1 MLQNNEP
8 SSENQN
14 ERDTTGNNFYQR
26 YPESDSVPGSTT
38 ANGSTIRS
46 EMNSGQNESIER
58 NNTQEAHLINII
70 EQGINNLQINDQNG
84 DRSNYQINELNRN
97 MNNLQINESI
107 GNSNSPQTNEPNGN
121 LNIPQANELGGNTNI
136 LQANELP
143 EINSQLNN
151 NQQNFETEIYLE
163 SYYEMNN
170 TNPQIYPM
178 DIEEGS
184 HQNIN
189 SENNEVH
196 HSPIFSE
203 IIGQSSTYD
212 NTNLIP
218 IQPFENNQ
226 NFQSSLNDNFEQ
238 ISPDDDRIVSSEDL
252 IIPQG
257 NRITNQNRNNNQDII
272 EPQTIIT
279 EENYEYGGNNA
290 IGSDLVYNNLGMIE
304 NYDTCEATEDNLNS

>member
-1 MLQNNEP
+1 MLQNNET
-8 SSENQN
+8 SSENQI
-14 ERDTTGNNFYQR
+14 ERDTTGNSFYQR

-70 EQGINNLQINDQNG
+70 EQRINNLQINDPNG
-84 DRSNYQINELNRN
+84 DRSNSQINELNRN

-136 LQANELP
+136 LQANELL

-238 ISPDDDRIVSSEDL
+238 ISHDDDRIVSSEDL
-252 IIPQG
+252 IIPQS

-272 EPQTIIT
+272 EPQTIIA

-290 IGSDLVYNNLGMIE
+290 IGSDLVYNNLGIIE

>member
-1 MLQNNEP
+1 MLQNNET
-8 SSENQN
+8 SSENQI
-14 ERDTTGNNFYQR
+14 ERYTTGNSFYQR

-70 EQGINNLQINDQNG
+70 EQGINNLQINDPNG
-84 DRSNYQINELNRN
+84 DRSNSQINELNRN

-136 LQANELP
+136 LQANELL

-252 IIPQG
+252 IIPQS

-272 EPQTIIT
+272 EPQTIIA

-290 IGSDLVYNNLGMIE
+290 IGSDLVYNNLGIIE

>member
-1 MLQNNEP
+1 MIQNNET
-8 SSENQN
+8 SSENQI
-14 ERDTTGNNFYQR
+14 ERYTTGNSFYQR

-70 EQGINNLQINDQNG
+70 EQGINNLQINDPNG
-84 DRSNYQINELNRN
+84 DRSNSQINELNRN

-151 NQQNFETEIYLE
+151 NQQNFETEIDLE

-252 IIPQG
+252 IIPQS

-272 EPQTIIT
+272 EPQTIIA

-290 IGSDLVYNNLGMIE
+290 IGSDLVYNNLGIIE

>member
-1 MLQNNEP
+1 MIQNNET
-8 SSENQN
+8 SSENQI
-14 ERDTTGNNFYQR
+14 ERYTTGNSFYQR

-70 EQGINNLQINDQNG
+70 EQGINNLQINDPNG
-84 DRSNYQINELNRN
+84 DRSNSQINELNRN

-136 LQANELP
+136 LQANELL

-252 IIPQG
+252 IIPQS

-272 EPQTIIT
+272 EPQTIIA

-290 IGSDLVYNNLGMIE
+290 IGSDLVYNNLGIIE

>member
-14 ERDTTGNNFYQR
+14 ERDTTGNSFYQR

-70 EQGINNLQINDQNG
+70 EQGINNLQINDPNG

-252 IIPQG
+252 IIPQS

-272 EPQTIIT
+272 EPQTIIA

>member
-1 MLQNNEP
+1 MLQNNET

-70 EQGINNLQINDQNG
+70 EQGINNLQINDPNG

-252 IIPQG
+252 IIPQS

-272 EPQTIIT
+272 EPQTIIA

>member
-1 MLQNNEP
+1 MLQNNET
-8 SSENQN
+8 SSENQI
-14 ERDTTGNNFYQR
+14 ERDTTVNSFYQR

-58 NNTQEAHLINII
+58 NNTQEAHLINMI
-70 EQGINNLQINDQNG
+70 EQGINDLQINDRNN
-84 DRSNYQINELNRN
+84 SQINELNRN

-136 LQANELP
+136 LQANELL

-252 IIPQG
+252 IIPQS

-272 EPQTIIT
+272 EPQTIIA

-290 IGSDLVYNNLGMIE
+290 IGSDLVYNNLGIIE

>member
-58 NNTQEAHLINII
+58 NNTQETHLINII
-70 EQGINNLQINDQNG
+70 EQGINNLQINDPNG
-84 DRSNYQINELNRN
+84 DRSNSQINELNRN

-196 HSPIFSE
+196 RSPIFSE

-252 IIPQG
+252 IIPQS

-272 EPQTIIT
+272 EPQTIIA

-290 IGSDLVYNNLGMIE
+290 IGSDLVYNNLGIIE

>member
-1 MLQNNEP
+1 MIQNNET
-8 SSENQN
+8 SSENQI
-14 ERDTTGNNFYQR
+14 ERYTTGNSFYQR

-70 EQGINNLQINDQNG
+70 EQGINNLQINDPNG
-84 DRSNYQINELNRN
+84 DRSNSQINELNRN

-252 IIPQG
+252 IIPQS

-272 EPQTIIT
+272 EPQTIIA

-290 IGSDLVYNNLGMIE
+290 IGSDLVYNNLGIIE

>member
-70 EQGINNLQINDQNG
+70 EQGINNLQINEQNG

-252 IIPQG
+252 IIPQS

-272 EPQTIIT
+272 EPQTIIA

>member
-1 MLQNNEP
+1 MLQNNET
-8 SSENQN
+8 SSENQI
-14 ERDTTGNNFYQR
+14 ERYTTGNSFYQR

-70 EQGINNLQINDQNG
+70 EQGINNLQINDPNG
-84 DRSNYQINELNRN
+84 DRSNSQINELNRN

-252 IIPQG
+252 IIPQS

-272 EPQTIIT
+272 EPQTIIA

-290 IGSDLVYNNLGMIE
+290 IGSDLVYNNLGIIE

>member
-14 ERDTTGNNFYQR
+14 ERDTTGNSFYQR

-58 NNTQEAHLINII
+58 NNIQEAHLINII
-70 EQGINNLQINDQNG
+70 EQGINNLQINDPNG
-84 DRSNYQINELNRN
+84 DRSNSQINELNRN

-252 IIPQG
+252 IIPQS

-272 EPQTIIT
+272 EPQTIIA

-290 IGSDLVYNNLGMIE
+290 IGSDLVYNNLGIIE

>member
-1 MLQNNEP
+1 MLQNNET

-14 ERDTTGNNFYQR
+14 ERDTTENSFYQR

-38 ANGSTIRS
+38 ANGSTIHS
-46 EMNSGQNESIER
+46 EINAGQNENIVR
-58 NNTQEAHLINII
+58 NNTQEAHLINFI
-70 EQGINNLQINDQNG
+70 EQGINNLRLNDPNG
-84 DRSNYQINELNRN
+84 DGSNSQINELNRN

-136 LQANELP
+136 PQANELP

-151 NQQNFETEIYLE
+151 NQQNFETEIDLE

-170 TNPQIYPM
+170 TNPRIYPM

-189 SENNEVH
+189 SENIEVH

-252 IIPQG
+252 IIPQS

-272 EPQTIIT
+272 EPQTIIA

>member
-14 ERDTTGNNFYQR
+14 ERVTTGNSFYQR

-38 ANGSTIRS
+38 ANGSTIHS
-46 EMNSGQNESIER
+46 EINTGQNENIVR
-58 NNTQEAHLINII
+58 NNTQEAHLINFI
-70 EQGINNLQINDQNG
+70 EQGINNLRLNDPNG
-84 DRSNYQINELNRN
+84 DGSNSQINELNRN

-136 LQANELP
+136 PQANELP

-151 NQQNFETEIYLE
+151 NQQNFETEIDLE

-218 IQPFENNQ
+218 IQPFEKNQ
-226 NFQSSLNDNFEQ
+226 NFQSSLNHNFEQ
-238 ISPDDDRIVSSEDL
+238 ISPDDDKISFEDL
-252 IIPQG
+252 IIPQS
-257 NRITNQNRNNNQDII
+257 NHITNQNINNNQDIN
-272 EPQTIIT
+272 EPQTIIA

-290 IGSDLVYNNLGMIE
+290 IGSDLVYNNFGIIE
-304 NYDTCEATEDNLNS
+304 NYDTREATEDNLNS

>member
-1 MLQNNEP
+1 MLQNNET

-70 EQGINNLQINDQNG
+70 EQGINNLQINDPNG

-218 IQPFENNQ
+218 IQPFEKNQ
-226 NFQSSLNDNFEQ
+226 NFQSSLNHNFEQ

-252 IIPQG
+252 IIPQS

-272 EPQTIIT
+272 EPQTIIA

>member
-70 EQGINNLQINDQNG
+70 EQGINNLQINDPNG

-252 IIPQG
+252 IIPQS

-272 EPQTIIT
+272 EPQTIIA

-290 IGSDLVYNNLGMIE
+290 IGSDLVYNNLGIIE

>member
-1 MLQNNEP
+1 MLQNNET

-14 ERDTTGNNFYQR
+14 ERDTTENSFYQR

-38 ANGSTIRS
+38 ANGSTIHS
-46 EMNSGQNESIER
+46 EINAGQNENIVR
-58 NNTQEAHLINII
+58 NNTQEAHLINFI
-70 EQGINNLQINDQNG
+70 EQGINNLRLNDPNG
-84 DRSNYQINELNRN
+84 DGSNSQINELNRN

-226 NFQSSLNDNFEQ
+226 NFQSS
-238 ISPDDDRIVSSEDL
+238 
-252 IIPQG
+252 
-257 NRITNQNRNNNQDII
+257 
-272 EPQTIIT
+272 
-279 EENYEYGGNNA
+279 
-290 IGSDLVYNNLGMIE
+290 
-304 NYDTCEATEDNLNS
+304 

>member
-14 ERDTTGNNFYQR
+14 ERDTTGNSFYQR

-70 EQGINNLQINDQNG
+70 EQRINNLQINDPNG
-84 DRSNYQINELNRN
+84 DRSNSQINELNRN

-238 ISPDDDRIVSSEDL
+238 ISSSST
-252 IIPQG
+252 P
-257 NRITNQNRNNNQDII
+257 
-272 EPQTIIT
+272 
-279 EENYEYGGNNA
+279 
-290 IGSDLVYNNLGMIE
+290 S
-304 NYDTCEATEDNLNS
+304 

>member
-1 MLQNNEP
+1 
-8 SSENQN
+8 
-14 ERDTTGNNFYQR
+14 
-26 YPESDSVPGSTT
+26 
-38 ANGSTIRS
+38 
-46 EMNSGQNESIER
+46 
-58 NNTQEAHLINII
+58 
-70 EQGINNLQINDQNG
+70 
-84 DRSNYQINELNRN
+84 

>member
-14 ERDTTGNNFYQR
+14 ERDTTGNSFYQR

-70 EQGINNLQINDQNG
+70 EQGINNLQINDPNG

-97 MNNLQINESI
+97 LNNLQINESI

-121 LNIPQANELGGNTNI
+121 QNIPQVNELGGNINI
-136 LQANELP
+136 PQANELP

-151 NQQNFETEIYLE
+151 NQQNFETEIDLE

-252 IIPQG
+252 IIPQS

-272 EPQTIIT
+272 EPQTIIA

-290 IGSDLVYNNLGMIE
+290 IGSDLVYNNLGIIE

>member
-70 EQGINNLQINDQNG
+70 EQGINNLQINDPNG

-252 IIPQG
+252 IIPQS

-272 EPQTIIT
+272 EPQTIIA

-290 IGSDLVYNNLGMIE
+290 IGSGLVYNNLGVIE

>member
-58 NNTQEAHLINII
+58 NNTQVAHLINII
-70 EQGINNLQINDQNG
+70 EQGINNLQINDPNG

-238 ISPDDDRIVSSEDL
+238 ISPDDDRMVSSEDL
-252 IIPQG
+252 IIPQS

-272 EPQTIIT
+272 EPQTIIA

>member
-1 MLQNNEP
+1 MLQNNET

-14 ERDTTGNNFYQR
+14 ERDTTENSFYQR

-38 ANGSTIRS
+38 ANGSTIHS
-46 EMNSGQNESIER
+46 EINAGQNENIVR
-58 NNTQEAHLINII
+58 NNTQEAHLINFI
-70 EQGINNLQINDQNG
+70 EQGINNLRLNDPNG
-84 DRSNYQINELNRN
+84 DGSNSQINELNRN

-136 LQANELP
+136 PQANELS

-151 NQQNFETEIYLE
+151 NQQNFETEIDLE

-218 IQPFENNQ
+218 IQPFEKNQ
-226 NFQSSLNDNFEQ
+226 NFQSSLNHNFEQ
-238 ISPDDDRIVSSEDL
+238 ISPDDDKISFEDL
-252 IIPQG
+252 IIPQS
-257 NRITNQNRNNNQDII
+257 NHITNQNINNNQDIN
-272 EPQTIIT
+272 EPQTIIA

-290 IGSDLVYNNLGMIE
+290 IGSDLVYNNFGIIE
-304 NYDTCEATEDNLNS
+304 NYDTREATEDNLNS

>member
-70 EQGINNLQINDQNG
+70 EQGINNLQINDPNG

-252 IIPQG
+252 IIPQS

-272 EPQTIIT
+272 EPQTIIA

>member
-70 EQGINNLQINDQNG
+70 EQGINNLQINDPNG

-121 LNIPQANELGGNTNI
+121 LNIPQANELWGNTNI

>member
-1 MLQNNEP
+1 MLQNNET
-8 SSENQN
+8 SSENQI
-14 ERDTTGNNFYQR
+14 ERDTTGNSFYQR

-70 EQGINNLQINDQNG
+70 EQRINNLQINDPNG
-84 DRSNYQINELNRN
+84 DRSNSQINELNRN

-136 LQANELP
+136 LQANELL

-252 IIPQG
+252 IIPQS

-272 EPQTIIT
+272 EPQTIIA

-290 IGSDLVYNNLGMIE
+290 IGSDLVYNNLGIIE

>member
-70 EQGINNLQINDQNG
+70 EQGINNLQINDPNG

-252 IIPQG
+252 IIPQS

-272 EPQTIIT
+272 EPQTIIA
-279 EENYEYGGNNA
+279 EENYEYGGNNS
-290 IGSDLVYNNLGMIE
+290 IGSDLVYNNLGIIE

>member
-38 ANGSTIRS
+38 ANGSTILS

-70 EQGINNLQINDQNG
+70 EQGINNLQINDPNG
-84 DRSNYQINELNRN
+84 DRSNSQINELDRN

-121 LNIPQANELGGNTNI
+121 PNIPQANELGGNTNI
-136 LQANELP
+136 PQANELP
-143 EINSQLNN
+143 EINSQLIN

-189 SENNEVH
+189 SENIEVH

-218 IQPFENNQ
+218 IQPFEKNQ
-226 NFQSSLNDNFEQ
+226 NFQSSLNHNFEQ
-238 ISPDDDRIVSSEDL
+238 ISPDDDKISFEDL
-252 IIPQG
+252 IIPQS
-257 NRITNQNRNNNQDII
+257 NHITNQNINNNQDII
-272 EPQTIIT
+272 EPQTIIA

-290 IGSDLVYNNLGMIE
+290 IGSDLVYNNFGIIE
-304 NYDTCEATEDNLNS
+304 NYDTREATEDNLNS